1 MGGGVMRK
9 TIFWLHLIT
18 GVTAG
23 IVILVM
29 SITGVLLMYQ
39 RQVTAWADGAVVK
52 IDESSGTALSLEA
65 LMAKVREVEPKTP
78 TTIAVK
84 NDPAAAVTFTWGRE
98 KTLFVDPY
106 SGRVIGEGSKAVRS
120 FFQSMIDWHRWLG
133 MSGENRAIGKAI
145 TGACNLG
152 FLFLVISGF
161 YLWWPR
167 SLKAFRA
174 VVAFDFSLS
183 GKARDWNWHN
193 VAGFWS
199 AIPLFFVVSTATF
212 FSYPW
217 ATNLLYRLTGNE
229 VPKDSRPAGG
239 GERREGP
246 RGENSRSESTSD
258 FAEFNP
264 HWAIA
269 AAQAPDWQTIT
280 LRVPAA
286 PNGALNYT
294 IDRGN
299 GARPDLRTQITIDL
313 KTGAIQKT
321 ENYSSYNSARKIRLW
336 SRWIHTGEAGGF
348 LGQTIAGVASGAG
361 ALLVWTG
368 FALAWRRF
376 RKRKEAAA

>member
-1 MGGGVMRK
+1 MRK

-18 GVTAG
+18 GLVAG
-23 IVILVM
+23 IVILIM
-29 SITGVLLMYQ
+29 SVTGVLLMYQ
-39 RQVTAWADGAVVK
+39 KQVTAWADGAVVK
-52 IDESSGTALSLEA
+52 IDESSGSRLGLEA
-65 LMAKVREVEPKTP
+65 LMAKVREVEPKPP

-84 NDPAAAVTFTWGRE
+84 NDPPAAVTFTWGRE

-133 MSGENRAIGKAI
+133 MSGEKRAIGKAI

-167 SLKAFRA
+167 SLKALRS

-217 ATNLLYRLTGNE
+217 ATELLYRATGNE
-229 VPKDSRPAGG
+229 PPPKPAGPPGG
-239 GERREGP
+239 GERREGK
-246 RGENSRSESTSD
+246 GGASSRNEGAAD
-258 FAEFNP
+258 FGGFNAQ
-264 HWAIA
+264 WAIA
-269 AAQAPDWQTIT
+269 AAQANDWQTIT
-280 LRVPAA
+280 LRVPAT
-286 PNGALNYT
+286 PNGSLNYT
-294 IDRGN
+294 IDRGH
-299 GARPDLRTQITIDL
+299 GARPDLRTSITVDP
-313 KTGAIQKT
+313 KTGAIEKT
-321 ENYSSYNSARKIRLW
+321 ETYSSYNSARRIRLW
-336 SRWIHTGEAGGF
+336 VRWIHTGEAGGF
-348 LGQTIAGVASGAG
+348 LGQTIAGIASGAG

>member
-1 MGGGVMRK
+1 MRK

-18 GVTAG
+18 GLTAG

-29 SITGVLLMYQ
+29 SVTGVLLMYQ
-39 RQVTAWADGAVVK
+39 RQVTAWADRAVVK
-52 IDESSGTALSLEA
+52 IDESNAAPLTLDA
-65 LMAKVREVEPKTP
+65 LMAKVRDVEPKIP

-84 NDPAAAVTFTWGRE
+84 NDSAAAATFTWGRE

-133 MSGENRAIGKAI
+133 MTAENRAIGKAI

-167 SLKAFRA
+167 SLKALRA
-174 VVAFDFSLS
+174 AIAFDFSLS

-199 AIPLFFVVSTATF
+199 AIPLFLVVSTATF
-212 FSYPW
+212 FSYSW
-217 ATNLLYRLTGNE
+217 ATDLLYRLTGNE
-229 VPKDSRPAGG
+229 LPKDSRPGAG
-239 GERREGP
+239 GERSRAESP
-246 RGENSRSESTSD
+246 RNESTAD
-258 FAEFNP
+258 FSGFNP

-269 AAQAPDWQTIT
+269 AAQAPDWRTIT
-280 LRVPAA
+280 LRLPAT
-286 PNGALNYT
+286 PHGPLNYT

-299 GARPDLRTQITIDL
+299 GARPDLRTQITIDP
-313 KTGAIQKT
+313 KTGGIQKT
-321 ENYSSYNSARKIRLW
+321 ESYSSYNSARKIRLW
-336 SRWIHTGEAGGF
+336 ARWVHTGEAGGI
-348 LGQTIAGVASGAG
+348 LGQTIAGLASGAG

-376 RKRKEAAA
+376 RKCKEPAA